1 MRRGLAGAFFLSFCW
16 TVSSVAEPAERP
28 TTYDDLIAQLAQV
41 HGVPEA
47 FVHRVVKR
55 ESRYQPGVVS
65 RRCYGLMQLKH
76 ATARSM
82 GYDGSPGGLLDPHVN
97 LTYGIPYLA
106 NAYKLADGDA
116 DRAVRLYSSGYY
128 STAKRRN
135 MVGELR
141 TAASEPVAS
150 GPVTSLPV
158 MAAQPVA
165 AAPEP
170 APPPSP
176 FGTLF
181 SFLVEPPSAAFTEPG
196 Q

>member
-1 MRRGLAGAFFLSFCW
+1 MLRGLAGACWLAFFG
-16 TVSSVAEPAERP
+16 SVGYAAEPAERP
-28 TTYDDLIAQLAQV
+28 TAYDEVIARLAKL

-55 ESRYQPGVVS
+55 ESRYRPGAVS
-65 RRCYGLMQLKH
+65 RHCFGLMQLKQ

-82 GYDGSPGGLLDPHVN
+82 GYQGDPRGLLDPQIN

-106 NAYKLADGDA
+106 NAYKVAEGDA
-116 DRAVRLYSSGYY
+116 DLAVKLYSSGYY
-128 STAKRRN
+128 ETAKRKK
-135 MVGELR
+135 MLGELR
-141 TAASEPVAS
+141 TAASEPIA
-150 GPVTSLPV
+150 LE
-158 MAAQPVA
+158 PVA

-170 APPPSP
+170 PPQENP

-181 SFLVEPPSAAFTEPG
+181 SFLAEPRPPAPAESG